1 MEGAVQALG
10 AGFQAVEADHRALAR
25 APVPVD
31 DLQVP
36 DVHLVDHRQGGRLAA
51 LRGGLSGVLFGS
63 REFPVAAALGVGLDQ
78 RVEADQDDAGDAH
91 IAGEQRQEFHL
102 RLQAPEGDH
111 FGARAP
117 GRVGEGD
124 AFHGDGGSERDIQ
137 AQVAGDGQVAAG
149 GGLHL
154 FRDQAAV
161 LVEIHGLEHDD
172 AGHHHGDQ
180 EDRDH
185 GEDLPRAFHPWAST
199 TVSIAR
205 ARSAKSP
212 TTARAPAERNSSA
225 SW

>member
-10 AGFQAVEADHRALAR
+10 AGIQAVEADHRALAR
-25 APVPVD
+25 APIPVGN
-31 DLQVP
+31 LQVP
-36 DVHLVDHRQGGRLAA
+36 DPHLVDHRQEGRLAT
-51 LRGGLSGVLFGS
+51 LFGGLFGS

-91 IAGEQRQEFHL
+91 IAGEQRQQFHL
-102 RLQAPEGDH
+102 CLQAPERDH
-111 FGARAP
+111 LRPRAP
-117 GRVGEGD
+117 GSVGKGD
-124 AFHGDGGSERDIQ
+124 AFHGHGGSERDIQ
-137 AQVAGDGQVAAG
+137 AQVAGDGKVAAG

-172 AGHHHGDQ
+172 AGHHHGDE

-185 GEDLPRAFHPWAST
+185 GEDRPHAFHPWASRA
-199 TVSIAR
+199 VSIAR